1 MKRLVSKMIAFA
13 LTIAVAITM
22 MPDTMQKAYADSGV
36 PAMVKGTSV
45 LAKNVNADG
54 LQKIWFGRYLDPPT
68 KKRMWYVI
76 GYDGQ
81 GDNPASR
88 ENLITIL
95 HKNIP
100 SFSGGERFSGNSNE
114 SYANQY
120 SVADIRWIV
129 NRYYNAV
136 NSDWKW
142 NNSKEKGIIVKR
154 RLEGGGS
161 NYGEEGY
168 DENKIKGNSVEDAG
182 FWLLSCGEAEALPG
196 GVRHLYNDNT
206 WWLRSPGQY
215 DGKAAYCWT
224 DYNYNYTVVIRD

>member
-13 LTIAVAITM
+13 LTLVVAITM

-45 LAKNVNADG
+45 LAKNVNKDG

-129 NRYYNAV
+129 NRYYNAI

-142 NNSKEKGIIVKR
+142 NNSKEKGIIVK
-154 RLEGGGS
+154 
-161 NYGEEGY
+161 
-168 DENKIKGNSVEDAG
+168 
-182 FWLLSCGEAEALPG
+182 
-196 GVRHLYNDNT
+196 
-206 WWLRSPGQY
+206 
-215 DGKAAYCWT
+215 
-224 DYNYNYTVVIRD
+224 